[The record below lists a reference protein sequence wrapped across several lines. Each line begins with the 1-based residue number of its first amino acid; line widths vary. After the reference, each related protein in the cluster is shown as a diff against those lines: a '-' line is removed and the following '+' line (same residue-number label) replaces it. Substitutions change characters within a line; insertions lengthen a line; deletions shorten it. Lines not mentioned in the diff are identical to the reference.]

1 MIGFILVASALTLGL
16 LGLRFSLR
24 HKVASLRHPGLVWLM
39 LLALYTLAIL
49 ALAQRTLGKC

>member
-24 HKVASLRHPGLVWLM
+24 HKAARLRHPGLVWLM
-39 LLALYTLAIL
+39 LLTLYTLAIL
-49 ALAQRTLGKC
+49 VLAQRTLA